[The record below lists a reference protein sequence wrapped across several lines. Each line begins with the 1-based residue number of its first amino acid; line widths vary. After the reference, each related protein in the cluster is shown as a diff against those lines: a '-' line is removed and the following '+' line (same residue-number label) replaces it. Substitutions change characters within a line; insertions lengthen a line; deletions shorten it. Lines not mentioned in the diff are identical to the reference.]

1 SVIGQTYTRQYVG
14 VTVFGNEHEEMDS
27 SSWGTDDEY
36 ERQASAALSALGG
49 VEVAQGSYSRKEFS
63 RLGRTST
70 SDWAALADRVKDDC
84 AKNRA
89 DAILFAYP
97 TGAPSDFVAGSGQA
111 PLRGAG
117 SYSKGGMNYMLVAAQ
132 LALVDCQTA
141 MPAAN

>member
-1 SVIGQTYTRQYVG
+1 MRPRRVDPDRP
-14 VTVFGNEHEEMDS
+14 
-27 SSWGTDDEY
+27 TDDEY

-70 SDWAALADRVKDDC
+70 LDWAALADRVKDDC

-97 TGAPSDFVAGSGQA
+97 TGAPSDLSQGRGRRHCGA
-111 PLRGAG
+111 PRPGR
-117 SYSKGGMNYMLVAAQ
+117 SN
-132 LALVDCQTA
+132 
-141 MPAAN
+141 